1 MLLPK
6 VSIVITCY
14 NKDKYI
20 NESIQSALNQSYKN
34 IEIVCVND
42 CSTDNSKFEI
52 ERLKENVDS
61 DFVFIDNKINKGV
74 IESRNLAIVFCSGEY
89 ILPLDGD
96 DTLEPTF
103 VEICMNEILNHHCR
117 WVYTKARLI
126 DESSSPIKEW
136 ELPEYNKELFPL
148 QNCIPSCVSIF
159 KKSDFVYVG
168 MYKSYMKD
176 GCDDHD
182 LWLSFVEKGLTPVKV
197 NECLFNFRC
206 LAYSRSSIANNYTQ
220 SWRSALFQHHQSLYA
235 NNPVVMDRLFNDYRF
250 KYESVK

>member
-89 ILPLDGD
+89 LLPLDGD
-96 DTLEPTF
+96 DTLEP
-103 VEICMNEILNHHCR
+103 
-117 WVYTKARLI
+117 
-126 DESSSPIKEW
+126 
-136 ELPEYNKELFPL
+136 
-148 QNCIPSCVSIF
+148 
-159 KKSDFVYVG
+159 
-168 MYKSYMKD
+168 
-176 GCDDHD
+176 
-182 LWLSFVEKGLTPVKV
+182 
-197 NECLFNFRC
+197 
-206 LAYSRSSIANNYTQ
+206 
-220 SWRSALFQHHQSLYA
+220 
-235 NNPVVMDRLFNDYRF
+235 
-250 KYESVK
+250 